1 MRRSPAYFVLL
12 LLAAADAAGYSVI
25 GPVLPAIARRTGAG
39 PGLVGVLASM
49 FPVAML
55 LGFVVAG
62 GLVRRGH
69 LRVTLT
75 VSILVAAAGAALF
88 ALPSTLPMLFL
99 ARAAMGLGSGGIW
112 IGVTLGALAYWPA
125 DGYRAMARIL
135 AAYSVGTVLG
145 PALGALGG
153 IALPF
158 LAYAV
163 LLLALLPVAVWL
175 PDPGPRTYV
184 PDRSALRT
192 RAFWAATLAVTLA
205 MSAFGL
211 LDGVLP
217 LHLGTQMSQGE
228 IGVAYVGVA
237 LLVGVASV
245 HASRFRPWPV
255 VLAGAVAVV
264 AGITLAGG
272 VGVVAVWL
280 VALAAVGVGAGYGET
295 GATGLL
301 LETSSTDRIVTPMVV
316 WSQVAMVGYLA
327 GPAVGGVLAEQRGY
341 AALGLIPLALLAAVV
356 VLRPGARRQS

>member
-75 VSILVAAAGAALF
+75 VSIVVAAAGAALF

-163 LLLALLPVAVWL
+163 LLPAHLRPRPVRPAH
-175 PDPGPRTYV
+175 PGILGGDAGGHPRDERV
-184 PDRSALRT
+184 
-192 RAFWAATLAVTLA
+192 RAARRGAPAAPRDA
-205 MSAFGL
+205 
-211 LDGVLP
+211 D
-217 LHLGTQMSQGE
+217 
-228 IGVAYVGVA
+228 
-237 LLVGVASV
+237 
-245 HASRFRPWPV
+245 
-255 VLAGAVAVV
+255 V
-264 AGITLAGG
+264 AG
-272 VGVVAVWL
+272 
-280 VALAAVGVGAGYGET
+280 
-295 GATGLL
+295 
-301 LETSSTDRIVTPMVV
+301 
-316 WSQVAMVGYLA
+316 
-327 GPAVGGVLAEQRGY
+327 
-341 AALGLIPLALLAAVV
+341 
-356 VLRPGARRQS
+356 